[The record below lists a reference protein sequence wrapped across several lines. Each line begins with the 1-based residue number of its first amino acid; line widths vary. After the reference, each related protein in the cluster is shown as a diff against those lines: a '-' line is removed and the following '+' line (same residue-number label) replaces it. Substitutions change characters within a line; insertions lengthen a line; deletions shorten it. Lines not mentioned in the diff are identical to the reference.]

1 MTYLLLAV
9 LLLLC
14 AVNTP
19 RPVGA
24 AASVSSTINLNPG
37 ETFANA
43 WASAGSTPRT
53 DPPCGTNGVGV
64 KSSTGS
70 KVECPTGASA
80 GTNKSATDV
89 NGDKASARAWA
100 QISGGIGS
108 ANAPVNIPI
117 KPKSFAGAA
126 AYAKANSSVP
136 STAKGAGKVGGLF
149 TITKGNLTLTG
160 WSEPA
165 DNIIFI
171 QLDDLPENK
180 LPDVLANVLDVN
192 SIKFLKDE
200 GFTFANAEKV
210 YYSITMVLQGKKG
223 AKVKLGKPTFFTPN
237 MPKCPDNFKMTF
249 QELQNLQESK
259 ELQESPE
266 LQAKFEKRLKE
277 FPACLISEH
286 SLSEKDFT
294 PCKDA
299 ECVTDELRHSLTSDS
314 TVEFFIPGRDLSENI
329 SLHEISC
336 VKSRRPIEPL
346 PKDRDICSLS
356 LAVPRLQGSGQSR
369 SN

>member
-1 MTYLLLAV
+1 MTYFLLAV

-14 AVNTP
+14 AINTP
-19 RPVGA
+19 QSVGA

-43 WASAGSTPRT
+43 WASAGSTPTT

-64 KSSTGS
+64 RSSTGS
-70 KVECPTGASA
+70 KVECPAGASA
-80 GTNKSATDV
+80 GTNKSATGT
-89 NGDKASARAWA
+89 NGDTARARAWA

-108 ANAPVNIPI
+108 ANAPVNIPV

-136 STAKGAGKVGGLF
+136 ATARGAGKVGGLF

-165 DNIIFI
+165 DNIIII
-171 QLDDLPENK
+171 QLDNLSIHEF
-180 LPDVLANVLDVN
+180 PDELANVLDIN

-200 GFTFANAEKV
+200 GFTFAKASKV
-210 YYSITMVLQGKKG
+210 YYSIPMVLQGKKG
-223 AKVKLGKPTFFTPN
+223 AKVKLGKPIFFTPN

-249 QELQNLQESK
+249 QELQKMQESK

-266 LQAKFEKRLKE
+266 LQATFEKRLKE

-299 ECVTDELRHSLTSDS
+299 KCGTDELRHSLTSDS
-314 TVEFFIPGRDLSENI
+314 TVELFIPGRDLSENI

-336 VKSRRPIEPL
+336 VKSRRPDEPP

-356 LAVPRLQGSGQSR
+356 LAVPQLQGSGQSR